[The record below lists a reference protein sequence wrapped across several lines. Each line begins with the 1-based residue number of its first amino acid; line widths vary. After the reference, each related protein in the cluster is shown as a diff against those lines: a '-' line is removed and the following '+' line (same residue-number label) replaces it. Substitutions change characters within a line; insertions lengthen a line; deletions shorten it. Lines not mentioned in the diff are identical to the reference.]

1 MTRAR
6 SRAKRGPVALAPTL
20 YDFDV
25 TLSHVDAGVDAHFTV
40 KAARHPSESLDRLW
54 LRVLAYCWKWRE
66 GIAFGPGL
74 CDPDAPD
81 LLARDLTGEEALWI
95 RVGKP
100 APERVQREADR
111 HPRAQVAVLFESPER
126 LEAFLTAAREARLA
140 RLSRV
145 ELAAVDGRLLAA
157 LAEADERRV
166 RIAVT
171 IVGDHLYL
179 DRAGSTLD
187 GPLHRAYAEEPR

>member
-1 MTRAR
+1 M
-6 SRAKRGPVALAPTL
+6 ALAPTL

-25 TLSHVDAGVDAHFTV
+25 ALAHVDAGVETRLSF

-54 LRVLAYCWKWRE
+54 LRVLAWCWKWQE

-74 CDPDAPD
+74 SDPDAPD
-81 LLARDLTGEEALWI
+81 LVARDLTGDEVLWM

-100 APERVQREADR
+100 APDRIPREADR
-111 HPRAQVAVLFESPER
+111 HPRARVAVLLDSPER
-126 LEAFLTAAREARLA
+126 LEAFVAAAREQGLA

-145 ELAAVDGRLLAA
+145 ELAAVDAAFLAS
-157 LAEADERRV
+157 LAEVDERRV
-166 RIAVT
+166 RFELT

-179 DRAGSTLD
+179 GRSGRTLES
-187 GPLHRAYAEEPR
+187 PLHRASPG

>member
-1 MTRAR
+1 M
-6 SRAKRGPVALAPTL
+6 ALAPTL

-25 TLSHVDAGVDAHFTV
+25 TLSHVDAGVDARFTV

-54 LRVLAYCWKWRE
+54 LRVLAFCWKWQD

-74 CDPDAPD
+74 SDPEAPD
-81 LLARDLTGEEALWI
+81 LVGRDLTGEETLWI

-100 APERVQREADR
+100 APDRIQREADR
-111 HPRAQVAVLFESPER
+111 HPRARVAVLFESPAR
-126 LEAFLTAAREARLA
+126 LEAFAAAARAQGLSRLA
-140 RLSRV
+140 RV
-145 ELAAVDGRLLAA
+145 ELAAVDARLLAA

-179 DRAGSTLD
+179 DRAGRTLD
-187 GPLHRAYAEEPR
+187 GPLHRASLG

>member
-1 MTRAR
+1 M
-6 SRAKRGPVALAPTL
+6 ALAPTL

-25 TLSHVDAGVDAHFTV
+25 TLSHVDAGVDARFTL

-54 LRVLAYCWKWRE
+54 LRVLAWCWQWQE

-81 LLARDLTGEEALWI
+81 LVARDLTGEETLRI

-111 HPRAQVAVLFESPER
+111 HPRARLAVLFESRQR
-126 LEAFLTAAREARLA
+126 LEAFAAAAREQGLS

-145 ELAAVDGRLLAA
+145 ALAAVDAPLLAA
-157 LAEADERRV
+157 LAAVDERRT
-166 RIAVT
+166 RLTVT
-171 IVGDHLYL
+171 LVGDHLYVE
-179 DRAGSTLD
+179 RAGRTMD
-187 GPLHRAYAEEPR
+187 GPRHRLSLE